1 MHMSRLVVLNDYR
14 EIVRVFDEYGNLVN
28 NPFSMFT
35 EEGIYRAY
43 DTKPG
48 LYVVVRVR
56 PKIPRTVYEAYYEV
70 VLLEEPNVELI
81 DVGMHWIKNTS
92 EEEIHEV
99 AKYILKKYR
108 YRRKAETEVV

>member
-1 MHMSRLVVLNDYR
+1 MSRLVVLNDYR

-28 NPFSMFT
+28 NPYSMFT

-43 DTKPG
+43 DAKEG

-70 VLLEEPNVELI
+70 ILLEEPNTELI
-81 DVGMHWIKNTS
+81 DVGMTWIDNTS
-92 EEEIHEV
+92 EEKIHEV
-99 AKYILKKYR
+99 AKYVLSKYR
-108 YRRKAETEVV
+108 YKRKAETEVV